1 MLWRNDLAA
10 GEGGD
15 MQLMWDK
22 HCADIDYERGNE
34 VLTNIIASLFTD
46 ARAHNDDILPD
57 GSADRRGWWGNSF
70 SDKKIGSRLW
80 LLSREKQLSSVL
92 KRAQEYAEESLQ
104 WMIKERL
111 IKSVTVVAANPSNG
125 VLMLTVR
132 PVLFSCEDVPEH
144 SFTAV
149 LNNI

>member
-1 MLWRNDLAA
+1 
-10 GEGGD
+10 
-15 MQLMWDK
+15 MQLTWNK
-22 HCADIDYERGNE
+22 HTADIDYINGNE

-46 ARAHNDDILPD
+46 ARAHDDDTLPD
-57 GSADRRGWWGNSF
+57 GSTDKRGWWGDSF

-80 LLSREKQLSSVL
+80 LLSREKQLPSVL

-111 IKSVTVVAANPSNG
+111 IKSVTVVAANPLNG

-132 PVLFSCEDVPEH
+132 PVLFDSEDVPDY